1 MKKLLSILLCLALL
15 CSMMAVTVLAF
26 DAGENS
32 PDYPP
37 NDLRY
42 NIVIPPDNSI
52 TL

>member
-32 PDYPP
+32 LDDHPKE
-37 NDLRY
+37 
-42 NIVIPPDNSI
+42 
-52 TL
+52 